1 MLKSDDSGSAPS
13 RLTRYLKYAL
23 VLSIIVVLNYA
34 GAWLA
39 QQINFQIFPR
49 HDSMLNMAILTLVL
63 LYIFLM
69 AIPFMPGIEI
79 GLALMLMLGSKGAL
93 LVYLC
98 TLTALSISFLVG
110 RLIPPRSVC
119 RFLKWLHLNKASIL
133 VRQIEPLNQHD
144 RLKFLNERISPRL
157 AMLFVK
163 YRYLSIAALLNLPGN
178 GLMGGGGGIALV
190 IGMSKIIP
198 FYAFVLLL
206 IVAIAPVPLWF
217 LLYGG

>member
-1 MLKSDDSGSAPS
+1 MLNSDDSRSEPP
-13 RLTRYLKYAL
+13 RLTRYLKFTL
-23 VLSIIVVLNYA
+23 VICIIVALNF
-34 GAWLA
+34 GSSWLA

-49 HDSMLNMAILTLVL
+49 HDSMLNTAILVLVL
-63 LYIFLM
+63 LYVLLM

-98 TLTALSISFLVG
+98 TIAALSISFIVG
-110 RLIPPRSVC
+110 RVLPPGPVY
-119 RFLKWLHLNKASIL
+119 RFLTWLHLNKASAL
-133 VRQIEPLNQHD
+133 VRKIEPLNQQE
-144 RLKFLNERISPRL
+144 RLKILNEKVPPQL
-157 AMLFVK
+157 ALLLIR
-163 YRYLSIAALLNLPGN
+163 YRYLSIAAILNLPGN
-178 GLMGGGGGIALV
+178 GLLGGGGGIALIV
-190 IGMSKIIP
+190 GMSKIIP